1 MSTKAAL
8 TGKHSIRRI
17 WCVHGVL
24 VAFYGY
30 SCVFSRPAQ
39 PATDMGRVDSAQ
51 CRQPVLLHHHLTQV
65 AVGTIVSIGSSQRRR
80 CLLIASREC
89 VVLSVHAS

>member
-51 CRQPVLLHHHLTQV
+51 
-65 AVGTIVSIGSSQRRR
+65 
-80 CLLIASREC
+80 
-89 VVLSVHAS
+89 